1 MSPTKFLFCLG
12 LVCMMILTVALSGCA
27 SAPPTAMPLNVAML
41 PQDCQNRQ
49 IMLDWLQ
56 AQAQQPQH
64 RQESNRD
71 FQRSRGEIRKK
82 IWDIRYHCQ
91 PV

>member
-1 MSPTKFLFCLG
+1 MTLPAA
-12 LVCMMILTVALSGCA
+12 MILALALAGCA
-27 SAPPTAMPLNVAML
+27 AGPPRTMPLNVAML

-49 IMLDWLQ
+49 IMLDWLSGQ
-56 AQAQQPQH
+56 AQIPQH
-64 RQESNRD
+64 RNESNQD
-71 FQRSRGEIRKK
+71 YQRTRNEIRQK